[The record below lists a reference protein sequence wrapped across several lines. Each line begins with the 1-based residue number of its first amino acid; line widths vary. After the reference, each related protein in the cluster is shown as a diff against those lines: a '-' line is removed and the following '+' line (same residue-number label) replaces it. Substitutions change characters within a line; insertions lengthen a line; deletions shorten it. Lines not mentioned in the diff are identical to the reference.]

1 MGRVLERRSY
11 VIRDDATEQE
21 VASASKAA
29 LVVLWE
35 DLAWFEIDLLG
46 LDREPECAE
55 AVAALQDRRPRRWL
69 SKKLGVLGPP

>member
-21 VASASKAA
+21 VASACKAA

-35 DLAWFEIDLLG
+35 DLEWFEIDLSG
-46 LDREPECAE
+46 LDQASVPMPWHCSRTGAG
-55 AVAALQDRRPRRWL
+55 
-69 SKKLGVLGPP
+69 GVG